1 MKKKNEKISAPH
13 CKPEPSCCKHGT
25 CHKSGEY
32 CCCTVSSKF
41 LKIFLP
47 KKKIKN
53 VKLSMKIGTTLRFVN
68 MDTNE
73 ALADD
78 TVIVYEDLS
87 SGEKEAGLTN
97 SEGELIIKVIK

>member
-1 MKKKNEKISAPH
+1 
-13 CKPEPSCCKHGT
+13 
-25 CHKSGEY
+25 
-32 CCCTVSSKF
+32 
-41 LKIFLP
+41 
-47 KKKIKN
+47 
-53 VKLSMKIGTTLRFVN
+53 

-73 ALADD
+73 AIADD

>member
-1 MKKKNEKISAPH
+1 
-13 CKPEPSCCKHGT
+13 
-25 CHKSGEY
+25 
-32 CCCTVSSKF
+32 
-41 LKIFLP
+41 
-47 KKKIKN
+47 
-53 VKLSMKIGTTLRFVN
+53 MKIGTTLRFVN

-97 SEGELIIKVIK
+97 SEGELIIKVNKIKHTVSQN

>member
-1 MKKKNEKISAPH
+1 
-13 CKPEPSCCKHGT
+13 
-25 CHKSGEY
+25 
-32 CCCTVSSKF
+32 
-41 LKIFLP
+41 
-47 KKKIKN
+47 
-53 VKLSMKIGTTLRFVN
+53 MKIGTTLRFVN

-73 ALADD
+73 VLADD